1 MKKILILLL
10 FIINNTY
17 GNYEKIE
24 IKNFGIISI
33 GNGENYIGKH
43 QWNLSFYIEDSLFK
57 FYIKSNSNDRYIF
70 FNLSKLLNI
79 KYLNYL
85 NQFETNYVIKKD
97 EKIVFNDKSKINLN
111 PKNIFTIFRKKAPTN
126 LAIKGKIIDSYALDN
141 LEDYYYFIRTIID
154 NKLLCWVIVKNNQ
167 IMNVHTET
175 NNNKYHNLGRITI
188 TNFINKINPEFTF
201 TFKNEDEKKIISL
214 GEKSKYIS
222 SFSKN
227 NLKTPSFSKIYDHL
241 EYRGFIFYSYK
252 KNG

>member
-33 GNGENYIGKH
+33 GNGKNYIGKH
-43 QWNLSFYIEDSLFK
+43 HWNLSFYIKDSLFK

-70 FNLSKLLNI
+70 FNLSKLVNI

-85 NQFETNYVIKKD
+85 NQFETNYEIKKD

-111 PKNIFTIFRKKAPTN
+111 PKNIFTIFRKKAPIN
-126 LAIKGKIIDSYALDN
+126 LALKGKIIDSYALDN
-141 LEDYYYFIRTIID
+141 LENYYYFIRTLID
-154 NKLLCWVIVKNNQ
+154 NKLLCWVIVKNNK
-167 IMNVHTET
+167 IMNIHTET
-175 NNNKYHNLGRITI
+175 INTKFHNLGRITI
-188 TNFINKINPEFTF
+188 TSFINKTNPEFTF
-201 TFKNEDEKKIISL
+201 TFKNDDEKKIISL
-214 GEKSKYIS
+214 GEKGKYIS
-222 SFSKN
+222 SFTKN
-227 NLKTPSFSKIYDHL
+227 NLKISPHSKTYDHL

>member
-85 NQFETNYVIKKD
+85 NQFETNYVIKKN

-126 LAIKGKIIDSYALDN
+126 LALKGKIIDSYALDN

-188 TNFINKINPEFTF
+188 TNFINKINPEFTL
-201 TFKNEDEKKIISL
+201 DEVI
-214 GEKSKYIS
+214 KSTG
-222 SFSKN
+222 FEFRTN
-227 NLKTPSFSKIYDHL
+227 TNLKYFTMPSQKRIDIL
-241 EYRGFIFYSYK
+241 RNLIAPKVLNFYPQFAK
-252 KNG
+252 KLWFN